1 MTTTPLPPLPETDLS
16 LCFFDEGGAHPC
28 DGDGYTAEQ
37 MQTYAQQACAALEAE
52 LRQWKNV
59 FGHLG
64 TADECGNEW
73 IALQDSIERKDALLR
88 QALTKLEECHVSI
101 DGEWGHCRELEQID
115 ADGDQWAEVIAIR
128 EELAK

>member
-1 MTTTPLPPLPETDLS
+1 MTTPLPPLPETDLS

-37 MQTYAQQACAALEAE
+37 MQAYTKQACAALEAE

-73 IALQDSIERKDALLR
+73 IALKDRIERKDALLQ
-88 QALTKLEECHVSI
+88 QALAALVQSTTNEPYAGL
-101 DGEWGHCRELEQID
+101 G
-115 ADGDQWAEVIAIR
+115 IAHRKAVRQHNATI
-128 EELAK
+128 EAIKQEIAK